1 MSEAQLS
8 ADVRENLGTGA
19 SRALRRTGI
28 VPATVYGAGHKPMSI
43 SIQEKEITKLYR
55 RHGFTSTVIEITV
68 DGKKHKVLPKAVTL
82 HPITDIVNH
91 ADFVFLDKKSQRVVE
106 KEVSE
111 YGKRLYLSFKNYG

>member
-43 SIQEKEITKLYR
+43 SIQEK
-55 RHGFTSTVIEITV
+55 
-68 DGKKHKVLPKAVTL
+68 DKASDET
-82 HPITDIVNH
+82 
-91 ADFVFLDKKSQRVVE
+91 VVE
-106 KEVSE
+106 MSNIVKE
-111 YGKRLYLSFKNYG
+111 KINKIL